1 MVVERVVKTVSYSRY
16 KILNIMVQNS
26 AGKKASFL
34 RFSSAINFNEWR
46 PWTDNQDIMGA
57 MKLSSSTF
65 TKSPTLPWLPKCYSN
80 VKMPPRRRFINLKW
94 VHLILIKQRLFFF
107 LKLWMTDPLKL
118 TSHGILLLVCYYTRY
133 TRYHTIL

>member
-46 PWTDNQDIMGA
+46 PWTDKQDIMGA
-57 MKLSSSTF
+57 MKLGSST
-65 TKSPTLPWLPKCYSN
+65 
-80 VKMPPRRRFINLKW
+80 
-94 VHLILIKQRLFFF
+94 VH
-107 LKLWMTDPLKL
+107 
-118 TSHGILLLVCYYTRY
+118 
-133 TRYHTIL
+133 